1 MAIPRHFRTKKIER
15 FMPKFFSFPKIV
27 QAVTVVALA
36 FFGTAA
42 PLHAQPSAQTAPDEL
57 IRQVSQGVLN
67 EIKADRSLQSGD
79 IERLNRLVDQ
89 RVMPYVNFQRMT
101 ALSVGRNWRQATP
114 EQQQQLMTEFRRL
127 LLLTYADAVRQ
138 VTDTTI
144 EIRPMRSKP
153 TDDDVVVRTQV
164 VRPGKEAIQLDYR
177 LEKTPA
183 GWRIYDFNVL
193 GLWLIESYR
202 NQFTQVVSA
211 SGIDGLIRD
220 LQTKNKSLSSSVAR
234 KRADN

>member
-1 MAIPRHFRTKKIER
+1 MYRFRQIALPAILALVGVGAAP
-15 FMPKFFSFPKIV
+15 V
-27 QAVTVVALA
+27 QA
-36 FFGTAA
+36 
-42 PLHAQPSAQTAPDEL
+42 QPTAQTAPEEL
-57 IRQVSQGVLN
+57 IRQVSQGVLD
-67 EIKADRSLQSGD
+67 EIKSDRSLQAGD
-79 IERLNRLVDQ
+79 IERLNKLVDQ

-114 EQQQQLMTEFRRL
+114 EQQQVLMTEFRRL

-138 VTDTTI
+138 VTDTKI
-144 EIRPMRSKP
+144 EIRPMRGKP

-164 VRPGKEAIQLDYR
+164 LRPGKEAIQLDYR

-202 NQFTQVVSA
+202 NQFTQVVTA
-211 SGIDGLIRD
+211 GGIDGLIRD
-220 LQTKNKSLSSSVAR
+220 LQAKNKSLSSSASR
-234 KRADN
+234 KRAAS